1 MSLDLFPSQNE
12 EDIFQQLVRTTKE
25 EPKKAIKNVLK
36 GFVSERYLLFLLEQ
50 AGIDSQALAG
60 QLQHEKLR
68 EFARLC
74 KRFEFAVNGTL
85 SLEKA
90 FVTGGGVS
98 VKEIHPKEMSSKF
111 MQGLYFC
118 GEILDIHGYTGGYN
132 ITSALVTGR
141 LAGSNAG
148 EFATS
153 LA

>member
-1 MSLDLFPSQNE
+1 
-12 EDIFQQLVRTTKE
+12 
-25 EPKKAIKNVLK
+25 
-36 GFVSERYLLFLLEQ
+36 
-50 AGIDSQALAG
+50 IDSQALAG

-90 FVTGGGVS
+90 CVTGGGVS

-118 GEILDIHGYTGGYN
+118 GEI
-132 ITSALVTGR
+132 
-141 LAGSNAG
+141 
-148 EFATS
+148 
-153 LA
+153 